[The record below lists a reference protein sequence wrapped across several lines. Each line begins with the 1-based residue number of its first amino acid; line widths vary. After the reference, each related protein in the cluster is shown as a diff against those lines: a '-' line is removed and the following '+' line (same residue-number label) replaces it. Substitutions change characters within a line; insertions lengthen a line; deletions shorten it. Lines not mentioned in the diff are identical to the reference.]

1 MMQVGLSTTRTEL
14 ALTHGHLDGIG
25 IYTMALMQALPD
37 CGCQMQGFSFAPFGK
52 SVRARGFT
60 HSKAMPN
67 SFINAT
73 LRDLAAPVT
82 APCNTGSDIFH
93 CTDYQVVR
101 MACPVVATVHDAVP
115 LMHPEWV
122 SPRLRSLKNWVQK
135 RAVAKA
141 DHVIALSQFSV
152 AELVQYFGIDAR
164 QISVV
169 HAGVSASWLEK
180 PSEPAV
186 AATIEANNLQPGYFL
201 FVGTLQPRK
210 NVERILEAY
219 LALPQ
224 ATRRE
229 RQLVIVGRVGWQ
241 CEELV
246 RRITAAIQHG
256 ERVVWLQDLRGEQAL
271 RHIYAAAGTLV
282 FPSLYEGFGI
292 PVAEAFA
299 CGVPVIT
306 SNVTSLPE
314 VSQGAALELNP
325 LDVGAISEAMQHMVR
340 DEALRARCIAAGYQR
355 ALDLSWQQCA
365 ARTAAV
371 YRQVL
376 SG

>member
-1 MMQVGLSTTRTEL
+1 MMQVGISSSKTEP

-25 IYTMALMQALPD
+25 IYTTALMQALPD
-37 CGCQMQGFSFAPFGK
+37 YGCQVQGFSFAPFGK
-52 SVRARGFT
+52 PAAARSFSRG
-60 HSKAMPN
+60 KAMPH

-73 LRDLAAPVT
+73 LRDLAAPLT

-115 LMHPEWV
+115 LIHPEWA

-135 RAVAKA
+135 GAVAKA
-141 DHVIALSQFSV
+141 DHVITLSHFSV
-152 AELVQYFGIDAR
+152 AELVQYFGLDAR
-164 QISVV
+164 RISVV
-169 HAGVSASWLEK
+169 HAGVSAAWLQA
-180 PSEPAV
+180 PAPQAV
-186 AATIEANNLQPGYFL
+186 AATIEVNHLQPGYFL

-210 NVERILEAY
+210 NVERILAAY

-224 ATRRE
+224 VMRRE
-229 RQLVIVGRVGWQ
+229 RQLVIVGRAGWQ

-246 RRITAAIQHG
+246 RRIAAAKQHG
-256 ERVVWLQDLRGEQAL
+256 ERVVWLQDLHGEQEL
-271 RHIYAAAGTLV
+271 RHVYAAAGALV

-314 VSQGAALELNP
+314 VSQGAALELDP
-325 LDVGAISEAMQHMVR
+325 LDVGAISEAMQRMVR
-340 DEALRARCIAAGYQR
+340 DEALRARCIAAGHRR

-365 ARTAAV
+365 MGTANV

-376 SG
+376 AG